1 MAKGPRTVLALP
13 DGIREHWDLPPL
25 DDAVA
30 LGGGYHNLLVRTGPL
45 VLRME
50 RNDWW
55 DWSVVPKPPELVRA
69 FEHTRAWIA
78 SRPELAVTPIHGDP
92 AQQNLLW
99 RAGRPTALLDWEWA
113 RLDWPALEL
122 AAAALSFAEDDREA
136 FVAAYRAAGGPGEP
150 EAFEEGERIV
160 VLANALYSLT
170 RGAEDRDWIDYLL
183 ARLRELP

>member
-1 MAKGPRTVLALP
+1 
-13 DGIREHWDLPPL
+13 
-25 DDAVA
+25 
-30 LGGGYHNLLVRTGPL
+30 
-45 VLRME
+45 ME